1 MSLHWDG
8 ETEGLRDV
16 RIEKKGDEEGQ
27 HRRDFLKRH
36 FGNFQED
43 EQILLWGWTPFKKQG
58 LMHRRD
64 DEEGNH
70 LRILGSINTSHG
82 RWENVI
88 NLSLNN
94 SAHQIWEPDF
104 LLKIEDMILEEKDH

>member
-43 EQILLWGWTPFKKQG
+43 EQILLWG
-58 LMHRRD
+58 
-64 DEEGNH
+64 
-70 LRILGSINTSHG
+70 
-82 RWENVI
+82 
-88 NLSLNN
+88 
-94 SAHQIWEPDF
+94 
-104 LLKIEDMILEEKDH
+104 